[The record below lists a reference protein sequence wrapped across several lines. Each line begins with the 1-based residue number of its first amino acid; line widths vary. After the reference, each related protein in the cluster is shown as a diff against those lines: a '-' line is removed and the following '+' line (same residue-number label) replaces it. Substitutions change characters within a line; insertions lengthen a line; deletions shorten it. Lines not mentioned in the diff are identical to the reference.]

1 MSARFKEHNEF
12 NWIGGTMEKEG
23 LLMLVQLDHLTGEDI
38 GWAMEANGLTGI
50 RNRNLIST
58 LTKKGRM
65 GHLLLLDVDP
75 EAEVDV
81 GRFLFDSLMT
91 HGYHRIETRHV
102 HRCTVIRKV
111 RVIVKQKEVQFSFD
125 VRLKRDAKKPGGPFF
140 MESDDLFALHQQ
152 IHEKMN
158 LTIFPL
164 EIRRR
169 IEMMAEE
176 DESETLYLN
185 L

>member
-1 MSARFKEHNEF
+1 
-12 NWIGGTMEKEG
+12 MEKEG
-23 LLMLVQLDHLTGEDI
+23 LLLLVQLDHLTGEDI
-38 GWAMEANGLTGI
+38 GWAMQANNLPGI

-75 EAEVDV
+75 EAEDQV
-81 GRFLFDSLMT
+81 GQFLLNSLTT

-102 HRCTVIRKV
+102 HYRTVMRKANV
-111 RVIVKQKEVQFSFD
+111 VVKHNDVQFSTG
-125 VRLKRDAKKPGGPFF
+125 VRLKRDASKPEGPYFL
-140 MESDDLFALHQQ
+140 ESDDLFALHQQ

-158 LTIFPL
+158 LNIFPL

-169 IEMMAEE
+169 IEMMAQE
-176 DESETLYLN
+176 DESDILHIDL
-185 L
+185 